1 MVIYCVKQAP
11 LVIKQVSM
19 SIKSLNFL
27 SHLPQSIIQN
37 CKIFDLSKQKF
48 DFNDKSSHLFLHVNI
63 SSQQAHSDEL
73 NESLLTITNPSSII
87 FISETCINK
96 TPSITANIHYYTF
109 VHLPSPTNAGGVG
122 AFVSRSLKFSENESL
137 RLRIQGCED
146 LWFDVEIPG
155 LKREYGFA
163 DN

>member
-1 MVIYCVKQAP
+1 MAIYCVKQAP

-27 SHLPQSIIQN
+27 SHLPQSNIQN

-87 FISETCINK
+87 FISETRINK

-109 VHLPSPTNAGGVG
+109 VHLPSPTKAGGVG

-137 RLRIQGCED
+137 RLQIQGCED